1 MKLFAVVVVSLCLG
15 ALAGTAA
22 AQSKRYPPVPVDK
35 DEEEAEKSG
44 LWEKASNPHR
54 SPYQALVAEAREL
67 LKPSSGNP
75 AEAVKKLDQAIKLL
89 PDEVEAYRVRGE
101 AWMALKEWA
110 KCATDHKA
118 ALARQKPGDDGK
130 AQANLRLKLGV
141 CLARAG
147 KLADSERTLAEAAAS
162 GNSSGEVWMR
172 LGEVRIAMGKLEEA
186 IAALEVADEASEVQT
201 TVRWLLAGAYDRARR
216 PSEALAAA
224 RAALERDRAFGAL
237 VSANLPLIGKGEAE
251 YLKGLGY
258 SAYDPPRPEYA
269 LVNFRLFG
277 KLAPDSPWRRRAE
290 DHLKELKT
298 AAFPEAVERRS
309 GNAAL
314 DVNVARTAVR
324 KAMPAMR
331 ACLAKLPSTILLVEI
346 TKVGPRSAAASSA
359 GRSRYFAPPE
369 GVTVTGTD
377 NLDPSNVPTR
387 AEIDSAIRCVEPIAS
402 RIAMPGVKD
411 KDAYYKA
418 SFSVVG
424 P

>member
-1 MKLFAVVVVSLCLG
+1 MKTFILGVTLCVA
-15 ALAGTAA
+15 ALAGTAS
-22 AQSKRYPPVPVDK
+22 AQSKRYPPEPVDK
-35 DEEEAEKSG
+35 DEQEAEKSG

-54 SPYQALVAEAREL
+54 SPYQALLAEAREL
-67 LKPSSGNP
+67 LKPSANDA
-75 AEAVKKLDQAIKLL
+75 AEAVKKLDQAVKLL
-89 PDEVEAYRVRGE
+89 PDEVDAYRVRGE
-101 AWMALKEWA
+101 AWMALKEWS
-110 KCATDHKA
+110 KCAADHQA
-118 ALARQKPGDDGK
+118 AITRQKPGDDAK
-130 AQANLRLKLGV
+130 VLAELRLRLGV

-147 KLADSERTLAEAAAS
+147 KLADAERTLAEAAAS

-172 LGEVRIAMGKLEEA
+172 LGEVRIALGKLEEA

-201 TVRWLLAGAYDRARR
+201 SVRWLLAGAYDRARR

-237 VSANLPLIGKGEAE
+237 GLANLPLLGKGEPE

-258 SAYDPPRPEYA
+258 AAYDPPRPEYA
-269 LVNFRLFG
+269 LVYFRLFL

-290 DHLKELKT
+290 DHLKEVKT

-309 GNAAL
+309 GNATL
-314 DVNVARTAVR
+314 DLAVARTAVR

-369 GVTVTGTD
+369 GVTVSGTD
-377 NLDPSNVPTR
+377 NLDPSNIPTR
-387 AEIDSAIRCVEPIAS
+387 AEIDAAIRCVEPIAS
-402 RIAMPGVKD
+402 RISLPGVKD

>member
-1 MKLFAVVVVSLCLG
+1 MKIILVLG
-15 ALAGTAA
+15 IWLTLVGTAV
-22 AQSKRYPPVPVDK
+22 AQSKRYPPEPVDK
-35 DEEEAEKSG
+35 DEEESEKSG

-54 SPYQALVAEAREL
+54 SPYQALLAEAREL
-67 LKPSSGNP
+67 LKPNSSDP
-75 AEAVKKLDQAIKLL
+75 AEAVKKLDQAVKLL

-110 KCATDHKA
+110 KCATDHQA
-118 ALARQKPGDDGK
+118 AIKRQKPGDDAK
-130 AQANLRLKLGV
+130 TLADLRLRLGI

-162 GNSSGEVWMR
+162 GNSTGEVWMR

-186 IAALEVADEASEVQT
+186 IAALEVAAEANEVQAA
-201 TVRWLLAGAYDRARR
+201 VRWLLTGAYDRARR

-224 RAALERDRAFGAL
+224 RSALERDRAFGAL
-237 VSANLPLIGKGEAE
+237 VSANLPLLGKGEAE

-258 SAYDPPRPEYA
+258 AAYDPPRPEYA
-269 LVNFRLFG
+269 LVYFKLFL

-290 DHLKELKT
+290 DHLKEVKT
-298 AAFPEAVERRS
+298 AAFPDAVERRS

-314 DVNVARTAVR
+314 DLNVARTAVR

-346 TKVGPRSAAASSA
+346 TKVGPRSAATGTGA
-359 GRSRYFAPPE
+359 GRSRYYAPPE
-369 GVTVTGTD
+369 GVTVSGTD
-377 NLDPSNVPTR
+377 NLDPSSVPTR

-402 RIAMPGVKD
+402 RIALPKVKD

>member
-1 MKLFAVVVVSLCLG
+1 MKIILVLG
-15 ALAGTAA
+15 LWLALVGTAV
-22 AQSKRYPPVPVDK
+22 AQSKRYPPEPVDK
-35 DEEEAEKSG
+35 DEEESDKSG

-54 SPYQALVAEAREL
+54 SPYQALLAEAREL
-67 LKPSSGNP
+67 LKPNASDP

-110 KCATDHKA
+110 KCATDHQSAIK
-118 ALARQKPGDDGK
+118 RQKPGDDAK
-130 AQANLRLKLGV
+130 TLADLRLRLGI

-162 GNSSGEVWMR
+162 GNSTGEVWMR

-186 IAALEVADEASEVQT
+186 IAALEVAAESGDVQAA
-201 TVRWLLAGAYDRARR
+201 VRWLLTGAYDRARR

-224 RAALERDRAFGAL
+224 RSALERDRAFGAL
-237 VSANLPLIGKGEAE
+237 VSGNLPLLGKGEAE

-258 SAYDPPRPEYA
+258 AAYDPPRPEYA
-269 LVNFRLFG
+269 LVYFKLFL

-290 DHLKELKT
+290 DHLKEVKT
-298 AAFPEAVERRS
+298 AAFPDSVERRS

-324 KAMPAMR
+324 KVMPAMR

-346 TKVGPRSAAASSA
+346 TKVGPRSPVSGTGA
-359 GRSRYFAPPE
+359 GRSRYYAPPE
-369 GVTVTGTD
+369 GVTVSGTD
-377 NLDPSNVPTR
+377 NLDPASVPTR

-402 RIAMPGVKD
+402 RIALPKVKD